1 MLKARTIILIV
12 PVVLLAVALAGG
24 SSLMLRLFFVS
35 VLVPLA
41 GYLWTVF
48 GIRGVGVR
56 AEEPPE
62 HCQVGEQFQQAI
74 SVYNNSR
81 IPKLWL
87 KLEANTD
94 MPGSDGATFVNLP
107 RKSYYQWDTSVFCQ
121 RRGRYDVGSV
131 VATAADPFG
140 LFSRQRKLGKPQS
153 VLVYPPTFD
162 LPLFKLSSSS
172 DLGRGSG
179 YQSLSQI
186 SPNASSVRE
195 FITGDSLRHIHWQST
210 AHTGR
215 LMVKVFDADRSYGG
229 TKTLWVVM
237 DMQGTHHAGQDIET
251 TEEYGIAIGA
261 SLIRKYVESG
271 MRVGMLAQ
279 GDQSCIFPPERGEEH
294 LWRIL
299 EALALVRATGQVP
312 IAELLYDKMGQFR
325 DNPAVI
331 IITPSAT
338 GQLIDVIRH
347 LRGRVESIVV
357 VLLDA
362 ASFGGYTTAMDISR
376 NLTMAGVKVY
386 TVRQG
391 DELARVLDDRHSPMR
406 TRAI

>member
-56 AEEPPE
+56 AEETPE
-62 HCQVGEQFQQAI
+62 HCQVGDQFQQEI

-107 RKSYYQWDTSVFCQ
+107 RKSYYQWDTIVSCQ

-140 LFSRQRKLGKPQS
+140 LFSRQRKLGKPHS

-162 LPLFKLSSSS
+162 LPLFKLSSAN
-172 DLGRGSG
+172 DLGQGSG

-229 TKTLWVVM
+229 TKTLWVVL
-237 DMQGTHHAGQDIET
+237 DMERTHHAGQDIET
-251 TEEYGIAIGA
+251 TEEYGVAIGA

-279 GDQSCIFPPERGEEH
+279 GDQSCLFPPERGEEH

-299 EALALVRATGQVP
+299 EALALVKATGRVS
-312 IAELLYDKMGQFR
+312 IAELLSDKMGHFR

-338 GQLIDVIRH
+338 GQLLDVIRH

-362 ASFGGYTTAMDISR
+362 ASFGGDTTAMDISH
-376 NLTMAGVKVY
+376 NLTMTGVKVY
-386 TVRQG
+386 TVRKG
-391 DELARVLDDRHSPMR
+391 DELARVLDDRYSPMR
-406 TRAI
+406 ARD

>member
-1 MLKARTIILIV
+1 MRKARIIILIV
-12 PVVLLAVALAGG
+12 PVVLLVVALAGG

-56 AEEPPE
+56 TEEPPE
-62 HCQVGEQFQQAI
+62 HCQVGEQFQQEI

-107 RKSYYQWDTSVFCQ
+107 RRSYYQWDTSVFCQ

-140 LFSRQRKLGKPQS
+140 LFSRQRKLGKPHS

-162 LPLFKLSSSS
+162 LPLFKLSSAN
-172 DLGRGSG
+172 DLGQGSG

-195 FITGDSLRHIHWQST
+195 FVTGDSLRHIHWQST

-229 TKTLWVVM
+229 TKTLWVVL
-237 DMQGTHHAGQDIET
+237 DMERTHHAGQDIET
-251 TEEYGIAIGA
+251 TEEYGVAIGA

-279 GDQSCIFPPERGEEH
+279 GDQSCLFPPERSEEH

-299 EALALVRATGQVP
+299 EALALVKATGRVS
-312 IAELLYDKMGQFR
+312 IAELLSDKMGHFR

-338 GQLIDVIRH
+338 GQLLDVIRH

-357 VLLDA
+357 ILLDA
-362 ASFGGYTTAMDISR
+362 GSFGGDTTAMDISH
-376 NLTMAGVKVY
+376 NLTMTGVKVY
-386 TVRQG
+386 TVRKG
-391 DELARVLDDRHSPMR
+391 DELARVLDDRYSPMR
-406 TRAI
+406 ARD